1 MRKAAL
7 LIACSVIVL
16 LAMYAGRSAVLALS
30 ECNSQALGSKK
41 LQLLGLMDRARGNLD
56 SIESKLKN
64 TQRSDPKYL
73 IKQLSQYSYA
83 SNRCKRVIS
92 HGGWVNKD
100 QCAMY
105 RQAAAYYKGRLNEI
119 ATHVPDEDTEPY
131 LHTLRLLQSDYKNQL
146 TRLGNETEA
155 VNNQIESCKSQ
166 RNGNGDETRCSS
178 LIGTWNWW
186 NGLTVTFHR
195 GSSTQAG
202 GATYT
207 GSSWGS
213 GSWVHTGGNSYRVHW
228 NTSNTTDLFTMSR
241 DGTKLEGMFDGKP
254 GTSTR
259 EC

>member
-7 LIACSVIVL
+7 LIGCSLIVL
-16 LAMYAGRSAVLALS
+16 FAMYAGRSAVLALS
-30 ECNSQALGSKK
+30 ECNAQALGSKK
-41 LQLLGLMDRARGNLD
+41 VQLLDLMDRARGNLS
-56 SIESKLKN
+56 SIETKLKN

-73 IKQLSQYSYA
+73 IRQLSDYSYGA
-83 SNRCKRVIS
+83 ARCKRLIS
-92 HGGWVNKD
+92 KGQWVDKN

-105 RQAAAYYKGRLNEI
+105 AQGAAYYKGRLNEI

-131 LHTLRLLQSDYKNQL
+131 LNTLRGLQSDYKNQL
-146 TRLGNETEA
+146 ARLGNETEA
-155 VNNQIESCKSQ
+155 VNNQIESCRSQ
-166 RNGNGDETRCSS
+166 HGSAGAEGRCSS
-178 LIGTWNWW
+178 LVGTWNWW

-195 GSSTQAG
+195 GSSTEAG

-241 DGTKLEGMFDGKP
+241 DGSKLEGMFDGKP